1 MEECYLKLL
10 VAQYATVATAHRA
23 KSLQGQLGSSR
34 QGIVYQ
40 EASVERGGGLEV
52 ATRNWQKKLIVL
64 TWLADLR
71 WAEHAYVTYRHQPS
85 HPPARDTSVA
95 DGRQRSTATII
106 H

>member
-1 MEECYLKLL
+1 MKMEECYLKLL

-52 ATRNWQKKLIVL
+52 ATRN
-64 TWLADLR
+64 
-71 WAEHAYVTYRHQPS
+71 
-85 HPPARDTSVA
+85 
-95 DGRQRSTATII
+95 
-106 H
+106 